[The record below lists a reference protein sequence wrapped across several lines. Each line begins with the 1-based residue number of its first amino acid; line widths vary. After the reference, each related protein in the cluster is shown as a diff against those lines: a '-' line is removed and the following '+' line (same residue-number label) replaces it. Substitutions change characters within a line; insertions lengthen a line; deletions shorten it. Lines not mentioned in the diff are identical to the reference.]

1 MRFEPLSSS
10 WPGLSLPSTSFSA
23 RYEPLRL
30 HGRPLPPTHD
40 RATRDVKD
48 VDARHKA
55 GYDDS
60 GRHRRQSGSLQ
71 ATVLAAAAGFLL
83 NSATP
88 AASAPE
94 MTDIAL
100 VLAVDVSESVTPERY
115 ALQMEGIARAFHD
128 REVQGSIL
136 SGTHHSMYVTLVE
149 WSNKPFTVLP
159 WTLITSAEDADAF
172 AGKIRAAPRADNQFT
187 CLSRALET
195 IGDKILPFLPV
206 PAERTIVD
214 VSGDGRDNC
223 NPAKPVDAVRDDL
236 VAAGATIN
244 GLPILEGDEA
254 ATLEAWYRA
263 HVIGG
268 PAAFLVPAHG
278 FADVQRAMRQK
289 FIVEIS
295 AN

>member
-1 MRFEPLSSS
+1 MAQRRREIASSRCALLAMT
-10 WPGLSLPSTSFSA
+10 GLAVALAAPASA
-23 RYEPLRL
+23 R
-30 HGRPLPPTHD
+30 
-40 RATRDVKD
+40 
-48 VDARHKA
+48 
-55 GYDDS
+55 
-60 GRHRRQSGSLQ
+60 
-71 ATVLAAAAGFLL
+71 AA
-83 NSATP
+83 
-88 AASAPE
+88 E

-128 REVQGSIL
+128 REVQASIL
-136 SGTHHSMYVTLVE
+136 SGAHHSMYVTLVE
-149 WSNKPFTVLP
+149 WSNKPFSVLP

-172 AGKIRAAPRADNQFT
+172 ADKVRTAPRADNQFT

-195 IGDKILPFLPV
+195 IEGKVLPFLPV
-206 PAERTIVD
+206 PAERTVVD
-214 VSGDGRDNC
+214 VSGDGRENC
-223 NPAKPVDAVRDDL
+223 NPAKSVDAVRDEL
-236 VAAGATIN
+236 VAAGVTIN

-254 ATLEAWYRA
+254 ATLEPWYRQ

-268 PAAFLVPAHG
+268 PGAFLVPAHG

>member
-1 MRFEPLSSS
+1 MLGPV
-10 WPGLSLPSTSFSA
+10 
-23 RYEPLRL
+23 
-30 HGRPLPPTHD
+30 PP
-40 RATRDVKD
+40 
-48 VDARHKA
+48 
-55 GYDDS
+55 
-60 GRHRRQSGSLQ
+60 
-71 ATVLAAAAGFLL
+71 
-83 NSATP
+83 
-88 AASAPE
+88 ASAAE
-94 MTDIAL
+94 MTDTAL

-136 SGTHHSMYVTLVE
+136 SGAHRSMFVTLVE
-149 WSNKPFTVLP
+149 WSNKPFVMLP

-172 AGKIRAAPRADNQFT
+172 ADKIRGAARADNQFT
-187 CLSRALET
+187 CLSRALEV
-195 IGDKILPFLPV
+195 IEGKVLPFLPV
-206 PAERTIVD
+206 PAERTIID

-223 NPAKPVDAVRDDL
+223 NPAKSVDTVRDEL

-254 ATLEAWYRA
+254 ATLEAWYRE

-268 PAAFLVPAHG
+268 HAAFLVPAHG

-295 AN
+295 AD

>member
-1 MRFEPLSSS
+1 MPI
-10 WPGLSLPSTSFSA
+10 PSLPSRAKPSNLRQDMA
-23 RYEPLRL
+23 RGLREI
-30 HGRPLPPTHD
+30 
-40 RATRDVKD
+40 
-48 VDARHKA
+48 
-55 GYDDS
+55 
-60 GRHRRQSGSLQ
+60 
-71 ATVLAAAAGFLL
+71 
-83 NSATP
+83 
-88 AASAPE
+88 AASRCALLAMAGLAMALAPPAPARAVE

-136 SGTHHSMYVTLVE
+136 SGAHHSIYVTLVE
-149 WSNKPFTVLP
+149 WSNRPFSVLP
-159 WTLITSAEDADAF
+159 WTLITSAEEADAF
-172 AGKIRAAPRADNQFT
+172 ADRIRAAPRADNQFT

-195 IGDKILPFLPV
+195 IEGKVLPFLPA

-214 VSGDGRDNC
+214 VSGDGRDNY
-223 NPAKPVDAVRDDL
+223 NPTKSVDAVRDEL
-236 VAAGATIN
+236 VAGGATIN

-254 ATLEAWYRA
+254 ATLEAWYRE